1 MRRFCGRGL
10 IAGAAG
16 RAGRE
21 EWRNGRGTLC
31 YTAAEVQRIAD
42 EPDARTRSAAVTG
55 RASCLQGENRAR
67 SREDSFA
74 VLSNL

>member
-1 MRRFCGRGL
+1 MGV
-10 IAGAAG
+10 A
-16 RAGRE
+16 
-21 EWRNGRGTLC
+21 LC

-42 EPDARTRSAAVTG
+42 EPDARTRSAAITG